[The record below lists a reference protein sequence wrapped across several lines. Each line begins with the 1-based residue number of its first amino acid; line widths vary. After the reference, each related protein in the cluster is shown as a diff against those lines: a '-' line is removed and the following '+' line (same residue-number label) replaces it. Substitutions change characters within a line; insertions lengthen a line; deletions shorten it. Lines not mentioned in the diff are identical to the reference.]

1 MVFARS
7 ATLGT
12 YLEGELLMGYQ
23 ISKIG
28 KEQISKYDF
37 DNKRHDLA
45 NSILYKMVEDYQS
58 NADIDSVVAKIWL
71 IGRSYS
77 ASVERRK
84 NKSKTSNGDFYYD
97 YVGPAICRSNID
109 SKISALRSETTI
121 TENTITEVCELHKC
135 LMDILQKQ
143 TEMDKRSLASK
154 YLHFHL
160 PGIVFIYD
168 SRVQSVISSFV
179 DGKGRI
185 GIPPNVDEIYY
196 RYCLKAFEV
205 YKNVNSDPRFTGM
218 CLPRIVD
225 NVLLAYASSIGK

>member
-1 MVFARS
+1 MEYEINK
-7 ATLGT
+7 LGN
-12 YLEGELLMGYQ
+12 
-23 ISKIG
+23 
-28 KEQISKYDF
+28 EQISKYDL
-37 DNKRHDLA
+37 DNKRYELA
-45 NSILYKMVEDYQS
+45 NSILYKMVADYPS

-84 NKSKTSNGDFYYD
+84 NKSTTSNGDFYYD
-97 YVGPAICRSNID
+97 YVGPAICGSSID
-109 SKISALRSETTI
+109 SGISALRTETSITSDTI
-121 TENTITEVCELHKC
+121 IEVCRLHKC

-143 TEMDKRSLASK
+143 TEMDKRSLTSK

-160 PGIVFIYD
+160 PNIVFIYD

-179 DGKGRI
+179 DEKDRI
-185 GIPPNVDEIYY
+185 DVPPDVDGTYY
-196 RYCLKAFEV
+196 RYCLKAYEV
-205 YKNVNSDPRFTGM
+205 YKKVKSDSRFTGM